1 MRKKPTSNTQRA
13 RTRAEGA
20 ARGPA
25 VSTARAATPDELE
38 AIAQAQQGQLSAESF
53 WKAAGRLTKLR

>member
-1 MRKKPTSNTQRA
+1 MRQKPTSPAQRA
-13 RTRAEGA
+13 RKRADTA

-25 VSTARAATPDELE
+25 VRTARAATEDELS
-38 AIAQAQQGQLSAESF
+38 AIARAQQGQLSAESF